1 MSRSICLLTSAY
13 PDFPDSSRAVFIRD
27 LAHLLSQ
34 RRWTVSVI
42 APRIFAGSSRCE
54 REDAVEITRFES
66 FLNGRLLVEYPK
78 TPVVRLIGYML
89 SGILTSA
96 AVMRKNR
103 CELIHAHWVIPA
115 GLIAV
120 IIGRLYRKPV
130 VVTAH
135 GSDILVIPKR
145 NHLLERLAKFV
156 LHHADAITSVAA
168 HVTARIQEMGIRP
181 EKIVTF
187 PMSVPD
193 GEFTPDG
200 SGFAEWDSQTVVFS
214 NRSLYPVYDVQSLVK
229 AAPLIIAK
237 APKTR
242 ICIAGKGPELHSI
255 STLAENL
262 GVSEHVQFLGEIP
275 HGHMPKYLRSAA
287 VYVSTALSDGA
298 SVSLLEA
305 MACGAVPVVAD
316 IPANREW
323 IRDGE
328 NGFLFPPGDPRALA
342 EKIQLCLTQL
352 DARKKARDMNVR
364 IIQQRAQWNLNVN
377 RLLVLYEKV
386 TAQRRMQTRENA

>member
-1 MSRSICLLTSAY
+1 MSRSICLLTNAY

-27 LAHLLSQ
+27 LAHLLS
-34 RRWTVSVI
+34 RKRWTVSVI
-42 APRIFAGSSRCE
+42 APRVFAGSARNE
-54 REDAVEITRFES
+54 REDAVEISRFAS
-66 FLNGRLLVEYPK
+66 FLSGRLLVDYPK
-78 TPVVRLIGYML
+78 TPVFRLIGYML
-89 SGILTSA
+89 SGIFTA
-96 AVMRKNR
+96 AALMRKNR

-145 NHLLERLAKFV
+145 NYLLKRCAQFV
-156 LHHADAITSVAA
+156 LNNADAITSVAA

-181 EKIVTF
+181 EKIVTL
-187 PMSVPD
+187 PMSVPAGD
-193 GEFTPDG
+193 FTPDG
-200 SGFAEWDSQTVVFS
+200 PGFAEWDAETVIFS
-214 NRSLYPVYDVQSLVK
+214 NRSLYPVYDVQLLVK
-229 AAPLIIAK
+229 AAPLIVDK
-237 APKTR
+237 APGTR
-242 ICIAGKGPELHSI
+242 ICIAGTGPELHSI
-255 STLAENL
+255 SSLAESL
-262 GVSEHVQFLGEIP
+262 GMSEQVQVLGEIP
-275 HGHMPKYLRSAA
+275 HEHMPKYLRSAA

-328 NGFLFPPGDPRALA
+328 NGFLFPPGDSRALA
-342 EKIQLCLTQL
+342 EKIQQCLTRL
-352 DARKKARDMNVR
+352 DVRKKARDMNVR

-377 RLLVLYEKV
+377 KLLVLYEKV
-386 TAQRRMQTRENA
+386 TAQRCTRTRENA